1 MIVNKEL
8 QGYTL
13 SSYLFNMSCGLG
25 MEKLEDFDK
34 QLDEQLTTLANQIQ
48 QLEAQLN
55 TAKNTYLK
63 VLGAKEFSASL
74 IKEATPADDDAA
86 AAVVPEASGD

>member
-1 MIVNKEL
+1 
-8 QGYTL
+8 
-13 SSYLFNMSCGLG
+13 

-48 QLEAQLN
+48 QLETQLT
-55 TAKNTYLK
+55 TAKNTYMK
-63 VLGAKEFSASL
+63 VLGAKELSTSL
-74 IKEATPADDDAA
+74 IKEATPAEDAT